1 MGDLGVRRAAGLER
15 VLRMHSVERGR
26 GAPAFDPQLLISLWV
41 YSYIVGLRSAR
52 EIARRCEWDPA
63 FQWPTGGEAENY
75 HTLADLRVERTGTLF
90 SPVLQRPGPCRL
102 RMVATWRFVNRA

>member
-26 GAPAFDPQLLISLWV
+26 GPPAFDPQLLISSWV
-41 YSYIVGLRSAR
+41 YSYSVGLGSAR

-63 FQWPTGGEAENY
+63 FQWLTGGEAVND
-75 HTLADLRVERTGTLF
+75 HTLVDSRVEPNGNPLF
-90 SPVLQRPGPCRL
+90 SGPSAPWAVPSPDGRHLAICE
-102 RMVATWRFVNRA
+102 

>member
-26 GAPAFDPQLLISLWV
+26 GPPV
-41 YSYIVGLRSAR
+41 YSSSVGLGSAR

-63 FQWPTGGEAENY
+63 FQWLTGGEAENY
-75 HTLADLRVERTGTLF
+75 HTLADLRVDRTGTLF
-90 SPVLQRPGPCRL
+90 SPDLQRPGPCRL
-102 RMVATWRFVNRA
+102 RMVVTWRFVNRA